1 MGYNGDLYPTAG
13 ASVVMDTKGQ
23 IVRYNTEREAYNIGS
38 TGDVLTVAS
47 GLPAWSA
54 PAGGGTWTEL
64 VNETA
69 TDSAGF
75 TTSSFDVKKFL
86 HIQIYGYNYKTGTAG
101 GGDDDNPNLMVT
113 FNDEVYSD
121 SNTSYSYELFDP
133 ASDARTA
140 QNAIYFFAGNPD
152 APVNSQMFATM
163 DISNEDSEDHITTW
177 QAVRLLGT
185 ASSVASELRV
195 GSSMWDDTTNI
206 TKVRFQLTATRGTM
220 DIHIVVLGHD

>member
-1 MGYNGDLYPTAG
+1 MTDCLQG
-13 ASVVMDTKGQ
+13 AFS
-23 IVRYNTEREAYNIGS
+23 S
-38 TGDVLTVAS
+38 
-47 GLPAWSA
+47 
-54 PAGGGTWTEL
+54 GGGGGGGAWTSL
-64 VNETA
+64 LDETE
-69 TDSAGF
+69 TGSSGF

-86 HIQIYGYNYKTGTAG
+86 HIQIYGYNYAAG
-101 GGDDDNPNLMVT
+101 AGADGDNPNLMVT

-133 ASDARTA
+133 SSDARTA
-140 QNAIYFFAGNPD
+140 QNAIYCFSGSPD
-152 APVNSQMFATM
+152 APANSQMFATM

-206 TKVRFQLTATRGTM
+206 TKVRFQLTANRGTM